1 MEDCVKIISH
11 VSRVKD
17 AAYAS
22 LLELMT
28 VGLVEV
34 RSKRNCKKSQLWFS
48 KQLAHELRRSVR
60 KSESS

>member
-1 MEDCVKIISH
+1 MEECVRIISH

-34 RSKRNCKKSQLWFS
+34 RSKRT
-48 KQLAHELRRSVR
+48 VR
-60 KSESS
+60 KASFGLVNS